1 MPQTKEH
8 TTAEKQQQILAA
20 IKDKAK
26 TVVPADSEVILFGS
40 RARGDAHEGSDWDI
54 LILLDKDHIQFSDY
68 GQYSYPFR
76 ELGWEL
82 GQYIN
87 VVLITKKR
95 WQEDVA
101 SPFYENV
108 TEEGIKIWA

>member
-1 MPQTKEH
+1 M
-8 TTAEKQQQILAA
+8 TAEKQQQIIAA

-26 TVVPADSEVILFGS
+26 AVIPADSEVILFGS

-54 LILLDKDHIQFSDY
+54 LILLNKDRIQFSDY
-68 GQYSYPFR
+68 GLYSYPFR

-95 WQEDVA
+95 WQEDMA
-101 SPFYENV
+101 SPFNENV
-108 TEEGIKIWA
+108 NEEGIKIWA

>member
-1 MPQTKEH
+1 MTDR
-8 TTAEKQQQILAA
+8 TNKQIIKA

-26 TVVPADSEVILFGS
+26 TVVPPHSEMILFGS

-54 LILLDKDHIQFSDY
+54 LILLDKDRICFEDY
-68 GQYSYPFR
+68 ALYSYPFR

-87 VVLITKKR
+87 VVLITKKM

-101 SPFYENV
+101 NPFHENV
-108 TEEGIKIWA
+108 NEEGITIWA